1 MLPFEFIVEGPPVS
15 LQTRNRTRLR
25 TWKTKVKIAARKA
38 LGNGVQPIGDQ
49 VTFKVTYY
57 YEGDSPDAD
66 NIIKPIQD
74 ALVGVVY
81 NDDDQ
86 VVETSSRKR
95 DINGAYKIKG
105 ASPVVIEGFVNGVDF
120 LHIKVESFQNNQELD

>member
-15 LQTRNRTRLR
+15 LQTKNRARLQA
-25 TWKTKVKIAARKA
+25 WKAKVNSAATNA
-38 LGNGVQPIGDQ
+38 LTNGAVAITDE

-66 NIIKPIQD
+66 NIIKPMQD

-81 NDDDQ
+81 LDDDQ
-86 VVETSSRKR
+86 VVETSARKR
-95 DINGAYKIKG
+95 NINGAYKIKG
-105 ASPVVIEGFVNGVDF
+105 ASPVIIEGFLNGVDF
-120 LHIKVESFQNNQELD
+120 LHIKVEEFQHNQELD

>member
-15 LQTRNRTRLR
+15 LQTKNRARLR
-25 TWKTKVKIAARKA
+25 AWKTKVETAARNVLA
-38 LGNGVQPIGDQ
+38 NGLQPIGDE

-74 ALVGVVY
+74 ALIGVVY
-81 NDDDQ
+81 IDDDQ

-95 DINGAYKIKG
+95 NINGAYKIKG
-105 ASPVVIEGFVNGVDF
+105 ASPVIIDGFIAGVDF
-120 LHIKVESFQNNQELD
+120 LHIKVDSFQNNQELD

>member
-15 LQTRNRTRLR
+15 LQTRNRARLR
-25 TWKTKVKIAARKA
+25 TWKAKVETAARNA

>member
-15 LQTRNRTRLR
+15 LQTRNRARLR
-25 TWKTKVKIAARKA
+25 TWKAKVETAARNA

-81 NDDDQ
+81 DDDDQ